1 MFRISFRDL
10 IVEYFPHPVK
20 KRLQKGAFMFEKIK
34 QFCEERSVTIEQ
46 FERIIGVSAGYTYK
60 LKNHTPS
67 VKIAKKIAVL
77 LEMSLEDLFEAN
89 E

>member
-1 MFRISFRDL
+1 
-10 IVEYFPHPVK
+10 
-20 KRLQKGAFMFEKIK
+20 MFEKIK
-34 QFCEERSVTIEQ
+34 KFCEERSVTIEQ

-67 VKIAKKIAVL
+67 AKIARKIAVL
-77 LEMSLEDLFEAN
+77 LEVSIEDLFDN

>member
-1 MFRISFRDL
+1 
-10 IVEYFPHPVK
+10 
-20 KRLQKGAFMFEKIK
+20 MFERIK
-34 QFCEERSVTIEQ
+34 KFCEERSVTIEQ

-77 LEMSLEDLFEAN
+77 LDTSLEDLFNSN